1 MPSLPLRYYGD
12 PVLRKRAEEVT
23 VFDEELKKF
32 AQDLIDTVYAHPAAG
47 MAAPQVGKSLRIFA
61 SRNFYVRPDGYYE
74 YTDVDVYINPKIT
87 ILGDELEDDMEGC
100 LSIPGIREYVIRPK
114 KVRIEAVDMHGKP
127 IVHELEGYKARN
139 ILHENDHINGVLFID
154 RIDKKARNKID
165 PVLRSIKKKYNP

>member
-12 PVLRKRAEEVT
+12 PILRKRAEEVT
-23 VFDEELKKF
+23 VFDEELKQF
-32 AQDLIDTVYAHPAAG
+32 VQDLIDTVYAHPAAG

-87 ILGDELEDDMEGC
+87 ILGDELEDDVEGC

-114 KVRIEAVDMHGKP
+114 FVRIEAVDVNGNP
-127 IVHELEGYKARN
+127 VVQEFEGYKARN

-154 RIDKKARNKID
+154 RIDQKARKKHD
-165 PVLRSIKKKYNP
+165 PVLRAIKKKYNP